1 MESTLS
7 FLDCSIHTTPH
18 DVQIRIVRQFE
29 IVNTSHD
36 ARQVIIGGVG
46 WLARF
51 AHNRKHR
58 GKCLKTFHFQLAMTD
73 VQDYKFQLT
82 ANWKLRAT
90 SGELQEISSLW

>member
-36 ARQVIIGGVG
+36 AWQVIIGGVG

-51 AHNRKHR
+51 AHHRKHG
-58 GKCLKTFHFQLAMTD
+58 GKCLEACYFKLVKPD
-73 VQDYKFQLT
+73 VQDYHLRLT